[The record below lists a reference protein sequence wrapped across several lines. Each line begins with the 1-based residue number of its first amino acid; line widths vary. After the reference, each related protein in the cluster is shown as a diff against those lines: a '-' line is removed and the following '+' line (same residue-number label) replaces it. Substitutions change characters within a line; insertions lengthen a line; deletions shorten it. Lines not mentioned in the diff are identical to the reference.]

1 MVATRPIKAFEPV
14 VLDQA
19 LAFGPCEHTKPRCLA
34 CLKLLDEVSTVCPEC
49 NLPMCDLEVI
59 NVKLAVIVFACW
71 TLANH
76 RVGEKPKKEGANY
89 GSSKVES
96 SLLQIDPAPCWNFSQ
111 TILNFFFWHP
121 LFWLVLFL
129 AIVYFSQKMSWKSS
143 TYELGQFEV
152 NLSLL

>member
-76 RVGEKPKKEGANY
+76 GGLKSEKRCNLGKQY
-89 GSSKVES
+89 C
-96 SLLQIDPAPCWNFSQ
+96 LLQRLKL
-111 TILNFFFWHP
+111 TFF
-121 LFWLVLFL
+121 
-129 AIVYFSQKMSWKSS
+129 
-143 TYELGQFEV
+143 
-152 NLSLL
+152 

>member
-76 RVGEKPKKEGANY
+76 RWAKSRKKRVQFMDAVLVFAPKSEINILEKKI
-89 GSSKVES
+89 
-96 SLLQIDPAPCWNFSQ
+96 QINFDWPQ
-111 TILNFFFWHP
+111 IEEIFFQNP
-121 LFWLVLFL
+121 
-129 AIVYFSQKMSWKSS
+129 
-143 TYELGQFEV
+143 
-152 NLSLL
+152 

>member
-71 TLANH
+71 TLAKH
-76 RVGEKPKKEGANY
+76 SRLKHEKKCKQP
-89 GSSKVES
+89 
-96 SLLQIDPAPCWNFSQ
+96 SLPQ
-111 TILNFFFWHP
+111 
-121 LFWLVLFL
+121 
-129 AIVYFSQKMSWKSS
+129 SWKITFFRKKNSNGAAS
-143 TYELGQFEV
+143 KIPPEM
-152 NLSLL
+152 

>member
-76 RVGEKPKKEGANY
+76 RVGEKPKKEGAIY
-89 GSSKVES
+89 GSSTSGSSVCSKVY
-96 SLLQIDPAPCWNFSQ
+96 N
-111 TILNFFFWHP
+111 
-121 LFWLVLFL
+121 
-129 AIVYFSQKMSWKSS
+129 
-143 TYELGQFEV
+143 
-152 NLSLL
+152 

>member
-76 RVGEKPKKEGANY
+76 RVGEKPKKEGAIY
-89 GSSKVES
+89 GSSS
-96 SLLQIDPAPCWNFSQ
+96 SKAIKREVVTKLFSSIFVHSFSQ
-111 TILNFFFWHP
+111 FGG
-121 LFWLVLFL
+121 VLF
-129 AIVYFSQKMSWKSS
+129 
-143 TYELGQFEV
+143 
-152 NLSLL
+152 